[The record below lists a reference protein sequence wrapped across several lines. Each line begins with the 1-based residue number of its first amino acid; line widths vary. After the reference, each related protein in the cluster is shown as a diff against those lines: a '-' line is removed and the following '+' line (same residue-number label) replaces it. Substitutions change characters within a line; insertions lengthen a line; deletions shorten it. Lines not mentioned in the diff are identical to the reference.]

1 MADTMVKSPQ
11 LFSIESMLNQIPQL
25 QQSSV
30 RQRYAALQ
38 AHLRDKYETELRDDS
53 RLGWAYI
60 VNPNLLMNID
70 DIAKEIWYMKLL
82 YTYSNYPESCRELL
96 PNIKYKLVQ
105 GNEWYPFSSQRAW
118 EHIQNYVIPIL
129 KMEHMVRMMDQAQMP
144 FKTISSSNK

>member
-1 MADTMVKSPQ
+1 MADTMVKPPQ
-11 LFSIESMLNQIPQL
+11 LFSIEKMLNQIPQP
-25 QQSSV
+25 QQPPV
-30 RQRYAALQ
+30 RERYVALRT
-38 AHLRDKYETELRDDS
+38 HLLTKYETELRDDS

-82 YTYSNYPESCRELL
+82 YMYSDYPQSCKELL

-105 GNEWYPFSSQRAW
+105 GNEWYPYSSQRAW

-129 KMEHMVRMMDQAQMP
+129 KMEHMVRLMDKGQMP
-144 FKTISSSNK
+144 CENISSLNK